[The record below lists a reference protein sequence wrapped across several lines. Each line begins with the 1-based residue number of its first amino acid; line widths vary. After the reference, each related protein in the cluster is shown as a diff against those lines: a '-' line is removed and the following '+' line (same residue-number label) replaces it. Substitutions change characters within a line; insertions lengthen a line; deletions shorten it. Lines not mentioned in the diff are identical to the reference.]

1 VLNQAGIAAVVTQPI
16 LYTVLLTAGA
26 VVAIGIG
33 KSRVWHAVGV
43 AA

>member
-1 VLNQAGIAAVVTQPI
+1 VVTQPI
-16 LYTVLLTAGA
+16 LYTMLLTA
-26 VVAIGIG
+26 VAIGIG